1 MDRRWALAAVWALFA
16 AASVGVGFAAAGLVG
31 DPFSD
36 PTRVTAAAPPPSA
49 GSRPTSGTAS
59 PRPTGSSVSSPRPTG
74 TGQATDPEP
83 TVHSVTT
90 RGGFVAGS
98 CRAGL
103 VTVSASP
110 AIGWQIDDVDGG
122 QVVDARVRFEAIG
135 GDGRVEVHSW
145 CSGGTAKFSVEDRD
159 RGGGGSGGSD
169 SGVGGSGGSSGRGG
183 GDG

>member
-36 PTRVTAAAPPPSA
+36 PAGVTAAAAPPAA
-49 GSRPTSGTAS
+49 GSRPTSSTAS
-59 PRPTGSSVSSPRPTG
+59 PRPTDSSVSSPRPTG
-74 TGQATDPEP
+74 SGQATDPEP

-122 QVVDARVRFEAIG
+122 QVTDARVRFEATS

-145 CSGGTAKFSVEDRD
+145 CSGGTAKFSIDDRSRGD
-159 RGGGGSGGSD
+159 DGGG
-169 SGVGGSGGSSGRGG
+169 GGSGGSSGRGG

>member
-1 MDRRWALAAVWALFA
+1 MDRRWVLAAVWALFA

-36 PTRVTAAAPPPSA
+36 AAGVAAAAPPPAA
-49 GSRPTSGTAS
+49 GSGPATSASPRSSTSSVGGPRPSGTA
-59 PRPTGSSVSSPRPTG
+59 
-74 TGQATDPEP
+74 ATTEPEP

-98 CRAGL
+98 CRDGL

-110 AIGWQIDDVDGG
+110 AIGWQLEDVDGG
-122 QVVDARVRFEAIG
+122 QVVDARVRFEAIS

-145 CSGGTAKFSVEDRD
+145 CSGGTARFSVDDRT
-159 RGGGGSGGSD
+159 GGDDGGS
-169 SGVGGSGGSSGRGG
+169 GSSGRGG

>member
-36 PTRVTAAAPPPSA
+36 PTGVSAAAPPPSA
-49 GSRPTSGTAS
+49 SSRPTSGTAS

-74 TGQATDPEP
+74 SGQATGPEP

-122 QVVDARVRFEAIG
+122 QVVDARVRFEATG

-145 CSGGTAKFSVEDRD
+145 CSGGAAKFSVDDRS
-159 RGGGGSGGSD
+159 RGGGGDDGSGGSGD
-169 SGVGGSGGSSGRGG
+169 SSGRGG

>member
-16 AASVGVGFAAAGLVG
+16 VASVGVGFAAAGLVG

-36 PTRVTAAAPPPSA
+36 PAGVAAAAPPPAAGGRSTSA
-49 GSRPTSGTAS
+49 TPTTG
-59 PRPTGSSVSSPRPTG
+59 PTGSSVSSPRPTRAG
-74 TGQATDPEP
+74 ATAEPEP

-122 QVVDARVRFEAIG
+122 QVVDARVRFEATG

-145 CSGGTAKFSVEDRD
+145 CSGGAAKFSVDDRS
-159 RGGGGSGGSD
+159 RGGGGDDGGDGSGGS
-169 SGVGGSGGSSGRGG
+169 GSSGRGG

>member
-1 MDRRWALAAVWALFA
+1 MDRRWALAALWALFA

-36 PTRVTAAAPPPSA
+36 PAGTTVAAAPPA
-49 GSRPTSGTAS
+49 TDSRPTGTAS
-59 PRPTGSSVSSPRPTG
+59 PRPTGSSVSSPRATRTG
-74 TGQATDPEP
+74 AATDAEP

-122 QVVDARVRFEAIG
+122 QVADARVRFEATS

-145 CSGGTAKFSVEDRD
+145 CSGGAAKFSVDDRS
-159 RGGGGSGGSD
+159 GGKDGGSGSGS
-169 SGVGGSGGSSGRGG
+169 GSSGRGG

>member
-36 PTRVTAAAPPPSA
+36 PTGVSAVASPPSA
-49 GSRPTSGTAS
+49 GNRPTSGTAS
-59 PRPTGSSVSSPRPTG
+59 PRPTGSSVSSPRPTR
-74 TGQATDPEP
+74 TGVSADPVP

-122 QVVDARVRFEAIG
+122 QVTDARVRFEATG

-145 CSGGTAKFSVEDRD
+145 CSGGTAKFSVDDRD
-159 RGGGGSGGSD
+159 RGG
-169 SGVGGSGGSSGRGG
+169 GGSGGSSGRGG

>member
-36 PTRVTAAAPPPSA
+36 PAGVAAAAPPAA

-59 PRPTGSSVSSPRPTG
+59 PRPTGSSESSPRPTG
-74 TGQATDPEP
+74 PGAATDPEP

-122 QVVDARVRFEAIG
+122 QVGDARVRFEATS

-145 CSGGTAKFSVEDRD
+145 CSGGTAKFSVDDRTAGD
-159 RGGGGSGGSD
+159 DGS
-169 SGVGGSGGSSGRGG
+169 GSSGRGG

>member
-1 MDRRWALAAVWALFA
+1 MDRRWALAGVWALFA

-36 PTRVTAAAPPPSA
+36 PAGVAAAAPPPAA
-49 GSRPTSGTAS
+49 GGRSTSGT
-59 PRPTGSSVSSPRPTG
+59 PTPGPTGSPVSSPRRSRTG
-74 TGQATDPEP
+74 DATSPEP

-110 AIGWQIDDVDGG
+110 AIGWQIEDVDHG
-122 QVVDARVRFEAIG
+122 QVADARVRFEATG
-135 GDGRVEVHSW
+135 GDGRVEVHGW
-145 CSGGTAKFSVEDRD
+145 CSGDTAKFSVDDRT
-159 RGGGGSGGSD
+159 GGGDDSGGSGSGSD
-169 SGVGGSGGSSGRGG
+169 GSGSSGRDG

>member
-31 DPFSD
+31 DQFSD
-36 PTRVTAAAPPPSA
+36 PTGVSAAAPPSA
-49 GSRPTSGTAS
+49 SSRPTSGTAS
-59 PRPTGSSVSSPRPTG
+59 ARPTLSSVSSPRPTG
-74 TGQATDPEP
+74 SGQATGPEP

-110 AIGWQIDDVDGG
+110 AIGWQIKDVDSG
-122 QVVDARVRFEAIG
+122 QVVDARVRFEATG
-135 GDGRVEVHSW
+135 GDGRVEVHGW
-145 CSGGTAKFSVEDRD
+145 CSGGTATFSVDD
-159 RGGGGSGGSD
+159 GSGGD
-169 SGVGGSGGSSGRGG
+169 DGGGSGGSSGRGG